1 MLIHD
6 NSGVAM
12 RSKGLKIF
20 SGNSNRPLAEAIS
33 SILEV
38 PLGHA
43 RVEKF
48 PDGEIDVKIEED
60 IRGVDCFFVQS
71 TCPPVNDNLV
81 ELLLFAD
88 AAKRAS
94 AERITLVV
102 PYYGYARKD
111 RKDEGRV
118 PISAKLVA
126 NCIVAAGFDRVLTM
140 DLHAAQIQGFF
151 DIPVDHLYA
160 APVIHA
166 YFRDVKQR
174 LGIENM
180 TIVAPDVGR
189 SKVARGYAKRL
200 QAGLAIVDKRRVSGE
215 ETEVMDMIGK
225 VDDQVCVLIDDM
237 IATGGSIVDAANA
250 CMKFGAKEV
259 YTACTHALFC
269 GPAVER
275 LSKAPITECI
285 VTDTVPVDGKSFDQ
299 LRVLS
304 VAELLAEAIRR
315 IHFSESV
322 SLLFKG

>member
-1 MLIHD
+1 
-6 NSGVAM
+6 M

-20 SGNSNRPLAEAIS
+20 AGNSNRKLAEAIS
-33 SILEV
+33 TILEI
-38 PLGHA
+38 PLGQA
-43 RVEKF
+43 RLEKF
-48 PDGEIDVKIEED
+48 ADGEIDVKVEED

-71 TCPPVNDNLV
+71 TCPPVNDNLM
-81 ELLLFAD
+81 EMLLFGD
-88 AAKRAS
+88 AARRAS
-94 AERITLVV
+94 AERITAVV

-126 NCIVAAGFDRVLTM
+126 NCIASAGYDRVLTM

-160 APVIHA
+160 APVIYQ
-166 YFRDVKQR
+166 YFRDIRQKS
-174 LGIENM
+174 GDKNI

-200 QAGLAIVDKRRVSGE
+200 NAGLAIVDKRRVSGE
-215 ETEVMDMIGK
+215 ETEVLAMIGS
-225 VDDQVCVLIDDM
+225 VEGQTCVIIDDM
-237 IATGGSIVDAANA
+237 IATGGSIVDAAKA
-250 CMKFGAKEV
+250 CKKFGANDIYV
-259 YTACTHALFC
+259 ACTHPVFC
-269 GPAVER
+269 GPAVDR
-275 LSKAPITECI
+275 LSGAPIKECV
-285 VTDTVPVDGKSFDQ
+285 VTDTIPMEGKEFPT

>member
-1 MLIHD
+1 
-6 NSGVAM
+6 M
-12 RSKGLKIF
+12 RTKGLKIF
-20 SGNSNRPLAEAIS
+20 AGNSNRKLAEQIC

-43 RVEKF
+43 RIEKF

-60 IRGVDCFFVQS
+60 IRGVDTFFIQS
-71 TCPPVNDNLV
+71 TSPPVNDNLM
-81 ELLLFAD
+81 ECLLFAD
-88 AAKRAS
+88 AARRAS
-94 AERITLVV
+94 AERITAVV

-118 PISAKLVA
+118 PISAKMVA
-126 NCIVAAGFDRVLTM
+126 NCMVSAGFDRVLTM

-160 APVIHA
+160 APVINE
-166 YFRDVKQR
+166 YFENLKEK
-174 LGIENM
+174 LSIKNM

-200 QAGLAIVDKRRVSGE
+200 NAGLAIVDKRRVSGE

-225 VDDQVCVLIDDM
+225 VDGQVCVLIDDM
-237 IATGGSIVDAANA
+237 IATGGSIVDAAKA
-250 CMKFGAKEV
+250 CLKFGAKEV
-259 YTACTHALFC
+259 YVACTHALFC

-275 LSKAPITECI
+275 LKNAPIKECI
-285 VTDTVPVDGKSFDQ
+285 VTDTVPIDGKEFET
-299 LRVLS
+299 LKVLS
-304 VAELLAEAIRR
+304 VSKLLATAIRN
-315 IHFSESV
+315 IHFNESV

>member
-1 MLIHD
+1 
-6 NSGVAM
+6 M
-12 RSKGLKIF
+12 RTKGLKIF
-20 SGNSNRPLAEAIS
+20 AGNSNRKLAEQICG
-33 SILEV
+33 ILEV

-43 RVEKF
+43 RIEKF

-60 IRGVDCFFVQS
+60 IRGVDTFFIQS
-71 TCPPVNDNLV
+71 TSPPVNDNLM
-81 ELLLFAD
+81 EALLFAD
-88 AAKRAS
+88 AARRAS
-94 AERITLVV
+94 AERITAVI

-118 PISAKLVA
+118 PISAKMVA
-126 NCIVAAGFDRVLTM
+126 NCMVSAGFDRVLTM

-160 APVIHA
+160 APVINQ
-166 YFRDVKQR
+166 YFNDLKQK
-174 LGIENM
+174 LDIQNM

-200 QAGLAIVDKRRVSGE
+200 SAGLAIVDKRRVSGE

-225 VDDQVCVLIDDM
+225 VEGQVCVLIDDM
-237 IATGGSIVDAANA
+237 IATGGSIVDAAKA
-250 CMKFGAKEV
+250 CLKFGAKDV
-259 YTACTHALFC
+259 YVACTHALFC

-275 LSKAPITECI
+275 LKNAPIKECI
-285 VTDTVPVDGKSFDQ
+285 VTDTVPIEGKEFET
-299 LRVLS
+299 LKVLS
-304 VAELLAEAIRR
+304 VADLLAEAIRR

>member
-1 MLIHD
+1 
-6 NSGVAM
+6 M
-12 RSKGLKIF
+12 RTKGLKIF
-20 SGNSNRPLAEAIS
+20 AGNSNRKLAEAIC
-33 SILEV
+33 SILEI

-43 RVEKF
+43 RIEKF

-60 IRGVDCFFVQS
+60 IRGVDTFFVQS
-71 TCPPVNDNLV
+71 TCPPVNDNLM
-81 ELLLFAD
+81 EALLFAD
-88 AAKRAS
+88 AARRAS
-94 AERITLVV
+94 AERITAVV

-118 PISAKLVA
+118 PISAKMVA
-126 NCIVAAGFDRVLTM
+126 NCMVSAGCDRVLTM

-160 APVIHA
+160 APVIND
-166 YFRDVKQR
+166 YFEQLKTEK
-174 LGIENM
+174 GIKNM

-200 QAGLAIVDKRRVSGE
+200 NAGLAIVDKRRVSGE

-225 VDDQVCVLIDDM
+225 VDGQVCVLIDDM
-237 IATGGSIVDAANA
+237 IATGGSIVDAAKA

-259 YTACTHALFC
+259 YVACTHALFC

-275 LSKAPITECI
+275 LKNAPIKECI
-285 VTDTVPVDGKSFDQ
+285 VTDTVPVEGKEFDT
-299 LRVLS
+299 LKVLS
-304 VAELLAEAIRR
+304 VSKLLATAIRN
-315 IHFSESV
+315 IHFNESV